1 MRRNWILL
9 AVVLGSAIVF
19 LDGTVVNVALPKIG
33 KELPATFV
41 GVLEGQ
47 TYVNSGYLA
56 VLSALLILAGALSDY
71 YGRRRMFILGL
82 SGFGVTSVLCGLAP
96 TMELLILF
104 RLAQGASGALLVPGA
119 LSIITS
125 NFEGAERGR
134 AFGVWAAASSATTT
148 LGPIVG
154 GFLVDTIS
162 WRLAFL
168 INVPL
173 VLLALYATIQ
183 YVPES
188 RDEES
193 TGRFDWL
200 GAVVIAIGVGGLAFG
215 ATRGQERA
223 WTDGL
228 AYVALVVGAIA
239 TIAFPILMAR
249 SRNPLVPLDLF
260 RSRNFTVTN
269 LFTFV
274 VYGALYV
281 SFIFQGL
288 FLQNTLGY
296 TALAAGSA
304 GLPVGIML
312 ALFSTPV
319 GGLAGRYG
327 PRPFLA
333 AGPTLMALGSL
344 WFARI
349 PATSPPWLARVQDPA
364 SLIPTSGYLI
374 DVLPGSLLFGAGLTL
389 LVAPLTTAVM
399 ASVPTR
405 RAGLA
410 SAINN
415 AVSRVGAPLISA
427 VIFIAIVGSFY
438 SGLEA
443 RVPGLDASQPE
454 VRRAIPPLN
463 PPAESVPA
471 AQQAAAREASTDAFH
486 LAMLVAALL
495 LFTGAAV
502 AAVGLRERPS
512 EGTGEAAREG
522 PAEPETAA
530 GPAG

>member
-1 MRRNWILL
+1 
-9 AVVLGSAIVF
+9 
-19 LDGTVVNVALPKIG
+19 
-33 KELPATFV
+33 
-41 GVLEGQ
+41 
-47 TYVNSGYLA
+47 
-56 VLSALLILAGALSDY
+56 
-71 YGRRRMFILGL
+71 
-82 SGFGVTSVLCGLAP
+82 
-96 TMELLILF
+96 
-104 RLAQGASGALLVPGA
+104 
-119 LSIITS
+119 
-125 NFEGAERGR
+125 
-134 AFGVWAAASSATTT
+134 
-148 LGPIVG
+148 
-154 GFLVDTIS
+154 
-162 WRLAFL
+162 
-168 INVPL
+168 
-173 VLLALYATIQ
+173 
-183 YVPES
+183 
-188 RDEES
+188 
-193 TGRFDWL
+193 
-200 GAVVIAIGVGGLAFG
+200 
-215 ATRGQERA
+215 
-223 WTDGL
+223 
-228 AYVALVVGAIA
+228 
-239 TIAFPILMAR
+239 
-249 SRNPLVPLDLF
+249 
-260 RSRNFTVTN
+260 
-269 LFTFV
+269 V

-296 TALAAGSA
+296 TALAAGAA

-327 PRPFLA
+327 PRRFLA

-349 PATSPPWLARVQDPA
+349 PATSQPWLARIQDPA
-364 SLIPTSGYLI
+364 SLLPTSGYLI
-374 DVLPGSLLFGAGLTL
+374 DVLPGGLLFGAGLTL

-399 ASVPTR
+399 GSVPTR

-463 PPAESVPA
+463 PPAESVPDD
-471 AQQAAAREASTDAFH
+471 QQAAARDASTDAFH

-512 EGTGEAAREG
+512 EGTGETAREG
-522 PAEPETAA
+522 PGAAETAP